1 MDIVDLYIGQFDVS
15 NIIVRL
21 DGNKYIVFKK
31 TLSVS

>member
-21 DGNKYIVFKK
+21 DRNKYIFFKK